1 MIVWAHPASRERF
14 SSWTSCWDRCII
26 VGVGTG
32 VRNTLAEVGHGGDSQ
47 VLSVS
52 RQLLTGN
59 CGCKELT

>member
-1 MIVWAHPASRERF
+1 M
-14 SSWTSCWDRCII
+14 
-26 VGVGTG
+26 GVGTG